1 MLEANFIGRV
11 APNDDGVDDDDDG
24 AERVEEETQVSVR
37 V

>member
-11 APNDDGVDDDDDG
+11 APNNDGDDDDDG